1 MGWQPT
7 QHGADPGG
15 ELAAAVV
22 AARVRFCATP
32 VADISVCSC
41 VYRQYCSVGT
51 VGAKLLAGQRNKQQR
66 IEVDKKT
73 YLDVKC
79 SVEYLSFSAHADA
92 AGIEELIRMC
102 EPRNVMLV
110 HGEKGRIAEFK
121 AKVVH
126 DFGIPCF
133 DPPNGT
139 TITVHTPMLEHAV
152 HVSSQL
158 LKDKR
163 QRVEQSDGLLRVYT
177 PPPVEAVVV
186 LRADGEV
193 HLVAPHQAGQSGAAP
208 HELAYAQTVRG
219 AGAAQSFARIQQLL
233 AGEAHAVV
241 GSTELHLKTFVAR
254 LLERGAELQLS
265 WNQQDNDFVKQRVLA
280 NLTMV

>member
-1 MGWQPT
+1 M
-7 QHGADPGG
+7 
-15 ELAAAVV
+15 
-22 AARVRFCATP
+22 
-32 VADISVCSC
+32 
-41 VYRQYCSVGT
+41 GT

-121 AKVVH
+121 AKVVR

-139 TITVHTPMLEHAV
+139 TITVHTPALQHSV
-152 HVSSQL
+152 HVCSQL

-163 QRVEQSDGLLRVYT
+163 LRVEQPDGVLRMYT

-186 LRADGEV
+186 LRADGQV
-193 HLVAPHQAGQSGAAP
+193 HLVAPQQAGQSGVAP
-208 HELAYAQTVRG
+208 HELAFAQTLRG
-219 AGAAQSFARIQQLL
+219 ADVAAAAFARIQQLL
-233 AGEAHAVV
+233 AGEPHAVV
-241 GSTELHLKTFVAR
+241 GASEVHLKTFVAR
-254 LLERGAELQLS
+254 LVERGVELRLS
-265 WNQQDNDFVKQRVLA
+265 WNQQDNVFVTQRVLA
-280 NLTMV
+280 NIGGGGQ